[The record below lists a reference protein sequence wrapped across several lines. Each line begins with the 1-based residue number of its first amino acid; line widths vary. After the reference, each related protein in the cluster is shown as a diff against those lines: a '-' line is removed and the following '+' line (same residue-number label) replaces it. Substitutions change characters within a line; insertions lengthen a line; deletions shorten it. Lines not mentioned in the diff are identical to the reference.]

1 MLPTGVSEDIYV
13 QFTPTGDQPYRY
25 YYDSVRIHCEGDK
38 LLVPIHAYTLI
49 NAQAGN
55 QFPSRIDMGQGCALG
70 KTYNKSVHIVSNCP
84 VSFDYEMGIVK
95 SHPEIQII
103 SPMMGEITGMQTT
116 EIAFSYTP
124 KTFATAEAEI
134 TVRTTEFDSEMH
146 TIRIV
151 GNAAPTKDGDRK
163 MIGASMA
170 GSMVEAS

>member
-1 MLPTGVSEDIYV
+1 
-13 QFTPTGDQPYRY
+13 
-25 YYDSVRIHCEGDK
+25 
-38 LLVPIHAYTLI
+38 
-49 NAQAGN
+49 
-55 QFPSRIDMGQGCALG
+55 
-70 KTYNKSVHIVSNCP
+70 
-84 VSFDYEMGIVK
+84 
-95 SHPEIQII
+95 
-103 SPMMGEITGMQTT
+103 MMGEITGMQTT